1 MLAGSAAAVRIPAY
15 AGNWLTG
22 SDILNVALIGCG
34 GRGTGAADQV
44 LNTGDNIRLVA
55 MAEPFKNRLEQ
66 SYNNLLQRHGKE
78 KVNVPPEHR
87 FTELDG
93 YKKAI
98 ALADV
103 VLMASPPGFRPLHFE
118 EAVAQGKH
126 CFLENPVATD
136 VPGVHKVMAL
146 AKQADEKGLKVLVG
160 HHLRFQPSCIQLV
173 EQIHN
178 GAIGQALSMSSYF
191 NSQGVWVRHRQ
202 PEMTEMEYQ
211 LWNWYYFNWLSGDHI
226 VEQHVHNL
234 DFVNWVKGMH
244 PVRAQGMGGR
254 EVRNGKEYGDIFDHH
269 YVEFEYPD
277 GSILNSQSRHIKGC
291 WNNWTDVVQGTEGKV
306 LSDPGGQI
314 ATITDAKGKE
324 IFKYRGD
331 KDGSSHQKEQDVFI
345 HKILNNEPMNQAYD
359 GAISTMTAILGRMAT
374 YSGQLISWD
383 DAFSS
388 KQVLAPATDI
398 TLHSMPPTMPLE
410 NGYYPVPVPGTT
422 RVI

>member
-1 MLAGSAAAVRIPAY
+1 MQNDNHNRRSFLKKAGLLAGSAAVVHMPAS
-15 AGNWLTG
+15 ATNWVSG
-22 SDILNVALIGCG
+22 SDVLKIALIGCG

-44 LNTGDNIRLVA
+44 LNTKENIRLVA
-55 MAEPFKNRLEQ
+55 MAEPFENRLEQ

-78 KVNVPPEHR
+78 KVIVPPEHR

-126 CFLENPVATD
+126 CFLEKPVATD
-136 VPGVHKVMAL
+136 VPGVHKVIEL
-146 AKQADEKGLKVLVG
+146 SKLADEKGLKVLVG

-173 EQIHN
+173 EQIHQ
-178 GAIGQALSMSSYF
+178 GSIGEALSMSSYF

-234 DFVNWVKGMH
+234 DFINWVKGTH
-244 PVRAQGMGGR
+244 PVKAQGMGGR

-291 WNNWTDVVQGTEGKV
+291 WNNWTDVVHGTNGKMI
-306 LSDPGGQI
+306 SDPGRQI
-314 ATITDAKGKE
+314 ATILDPDA
-324 IFKYRGD
+324 
-331 KDGSSHQKEQDVFI
+331 
-345 HKILNNEPMNQAYD
+345 
-359 GAISTMTAILGRMAT
+359 
-374 YSGQLISWD
+374 
-383 DAFSS
+383 
-388 KQVLAPATDI
+388 
-398 TLHSMPPTMPLE
+398 
-410 NGYYPVPVPGTT
+410 
-422 RVI
+422 